1 MSHRLQEDFEMVT
14 VTFRYACGCERK
26 EVLQIQVNMD
36 QRTFSRKEHFH
47 NLMEAAYLDVQAE
60 IRAHLKEPK

>member
-1 MSHRLQEDFEMVT
+1 MSHRLQENFEMVT
-14 VTFRYACGCERK
+14 VTFRYACGCERN

-36 QRTFSRKEHFH
+36 GRTFDRKDYFH

-60 IRAHLKEPK
+60 IKAHLKKG